1 MTTSTFLQEC
11 PADVY
16 QKTIVIAD
24 EHTDEFDCMTPTA
37 MVRQMQ
43 CAAGEHL
50 TLLGL
55 DGDTMEGHGFL
66 WMLIR
71 TSLQI
76 HRAPRQGEQVVVRT
90 WFGPEKRWMYP
101 GHYVFYT
108 LCGEKLAEAA
118 SQWMLVDRNTRRLA
132 DPPELLRALPDTSL
146 EGEPEL
152 PARKIS
158 FPAELTGK
166 AERTVQPHE
175 IDRNGH
181 MNNSYYL
188 DWAAAIP
195 DVKYRQGHALRSLW
209 VEYSHE
215 LLAGQI
221 ATLQYEHEQNTLY
234 LKGFAGND
242 DAFKIKIEYEDI

>member
-1 MTTSTFLQEC
+1 MTTSTFSQEC

-16 QKTIVIAD
+16 QKTIVITD
-24 EHTDEFDCMTPTA
+24 EHTDAFDRMTPTA
-37 MVRQMQ
+37 MVQQMQ
-43 CAAGEHL
+43 HTAGEHL
-50 TLLGL
+50 DQLGL
-55 DGDTMEGHGFL
+55 GGDAMEKQGFL

-76 HRAPRQGEQVVVRT
+76 HRAPRQGEHVLVRT

-108 LCGEKLAEAA
+108 FRGEKLAEAA
-118 SQWMLVDRNTRRLA
+118 SQWMLVDKATRSLT
-132 DPPELLRALPDTSL
+132 DPPDLIRALPETSL

-152 PARKIS
+152 PARKVS

-188 DWAAAIP
+188 DWAAVIP
-195 DVKYRQGHALRSLW
+195 DAKYRQDHALRALW

-215 LLAGQI
+215 LLVGQT
-221 ATLQYEHEQNTLY
+221 ATLQYEHEQDTLY
-234 LKGFAGND
+234 LKGLVGND
-242 DAFKIKIEYEDI
+242 DAFKIKMEYAAI